1 MPKLKSHS
9 GAKKRVKVTSTGK
22 LIRRR
27 ASRNHNLSKKRQSR
41 RRLYG
46 KDHKFSSSDK
56 LNIKRQLG
64 I

>member
-1 MPKLKSHS
+1 MPKLKIHS
-9 GAKKRVKVTSTGK
+9 GAKKRVKISGTGK

-27 ASRNHNLSKKRQSR
+27 AMRNHNLSKKRQSR

-46 KDHKFSSSDK
+46 KDHKFSPSDK
-56 LNIKRQLG
+56 SGIKRQLG

>member
-1 MPKLKSHS
+1 MPKLKVHS
-9 GAKKRVKVTSTGK
+9 GAKKRVKITGSGK

-46 KDHKFSSSDK
+46 KNHKFSASDK
-56 LNIKRQLG
+56 PKIKQQLG

>member
-1 MPKLKSHS
+1 MPKLKTHS
-9 GAKKRVKVTSTGK
+9 GAKKRVRTTGSGK

-27 ASRNHNLSKKRQSR
+27 AGGVHFMSKKSASR

-46 KDHKFSSSDK
+46 RSQDFNTSDVQTIRRK
-56 LNIKRQLG
+56 LG

>member
-1 MPKLKSHS
+1 MPKLKTHS
-9 GAKKRVKVTSTGK
+9 GAKKRIKVTGTGK

-27 ASRNHNLSKKRQSR
+27 ASRTHFLTKKRQSR

-46 KDHKFSSSDK
+46 KDHGFSQSDK
-56 LNIKRQLG
+56 PNIKKQLG

>member
-1 MPKLKSHS
+1 MPKLKTHS
-9 GAKKRVKVTSTGK
+9 GAKKRVRVTATGK

-27 ASRNHNLSKKRQSR
+27 AMRNHNLSKKRQSR

-46 KDHKFSSSDK
+46 KDHKFSLSDK
-56 LNIKRQLG
+56 PNIKKQLG